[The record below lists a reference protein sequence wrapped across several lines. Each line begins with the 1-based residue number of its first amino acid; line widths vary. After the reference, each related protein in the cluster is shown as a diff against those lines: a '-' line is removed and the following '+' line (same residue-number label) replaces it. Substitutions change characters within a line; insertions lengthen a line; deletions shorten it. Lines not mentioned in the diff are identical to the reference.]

1 VVDSSGKPIL
11 DSWKE
16 ISHYLNRE
24 IRTCQR
30 WQKDLGLP
38 VYRIDGKSP
47 RSKVF
52 AYKSE
57 IDQWLQDKA
66 TLQSL
71 PGNGHHKKNRLVF
84 GGISLGVLMLV
95 AGTFRMIPVLSPDKG
110 TSVALLPLK
119 NANPSGDDNYL
130 SEELARVIAD
140 SLPVPHRLRVI
151 PAFAVRGLL
160 DNSSDLRDLGR
171 RVGADYVLRGTV
183 AKGNPDITVA
193 AELVRPGDGTVIW
206 KGQFQ
211 ESFSNVF
218 AIPDG
223 ICSGVRK
230 TLKIKSAGDARKD
243 MDTRDYQAIDSYL
256 KGDFILSRLSQG
268 SDDHWRFYHQGE
280 FYAGRGTVEAN
291 EIAIKMFSQAAA
303 IEPDFAMAYIGLA
316 SCYANYVNFNWR
328 TNVEWLNKA
337 EALLKKAQALTP
349 DLAEYYGVLIQV
361 KFLRES
367 AFSENAW
374 DAIPVLV
381 AEGIKRHPEHARMN
395 AIAGYYY
402 YAKFA
407 RGGDEADFRKALELM
422 EKSFWLRPYNLK
434 NIIYATFLT
443 LNGEFD
449 KALEVCRLLEK
460 LDSTFITRYVMGEIS
475 YYRGE
480 LAASKAIFKAMT
492 DGDLEYRIGA
502 LYYLAAISAREGKD
516 GEARSALREVLA
528 ISPEKFTYYSK
539 DFRLASV
546 WAGLGEKDLALKA
559 LKDFLGSPRFRRQ
572 RYVYGKYMELDENLR
587 QLRSEGEI
595 MEFFGPRRERQSDG
609 KK

>member
-1 VVDSSGKPIL
+1 MVDPSGRPIL

-38 VYRIDGKSP
+38 VYRIDDKSP

-57 IDQWLQDKA
+57 IDQWLKDKT
-66 TLQSL
+66 TLQPL
-71 PGNGHHKKNRLVF
+71 PGNGNHKKPPLVLV
-84 GGISLGVLMLV
+84 GISVGVLLLV
-95 AGTFRMIPVLSPDKG
+95 AGTVKMIPVLSPNRG
-110 TSVALLPLK
+110 TSIALLPLK

-140 SLPVPHRLRVI
+140 SLPVAKKLRVI

-160 DNSSDLRDLGR
+160 GPSSDLHELSR
-171 RVGADYVLRGTV
+171 RLGADYVLRGTV
-183 AKGNPDITVA
+183 EKGNPDITVA
-193 AELVRPGDGTVIW
+193 AELVRPGDGAVIW

-211 ESFSNVF
+211 ESFGNAF

-230 TLKIKSAGDARKD
+230 TLKIKSAGIPRKD
-243 MDTRDYQAIDSYL
+243 MNAKDYQAIDSYL

-268 SDDHWRFYHQGE
+268 SNDSWRFYHQGE
-280 FYAGRGTVEAN
+280 FYAGRGTLEAN

-303 IEPDFAMAYIGLA
+303 LEPDFAMAYIGLA

-337 EALLKKAQALTP
+337 EALLRKAQALTP
-349 DLAEYYGVLIQV
+349 DLAEYYGALIQV
-361 KFLRES
+361 KFLREATSS
-367 AFSENAW
+367 ANVW
-374 DAIPVLV
+374 DEIPALV
-381 AEGIKRHPEHARMN
+381 AEGIKRHPEHPRMN
-395 AIAGYYY
+395 AIAGYYH

-407 RGGDEADFRKALELM
+407 RAGDEADFRKALEFM
-422 EKSFWLRPYNLK
+422 EKSFWLRPYHLN
-434 NIIYATFLT
+434 NIIYATFLM

-449 KALEVCRLLEK
+449 KALDVCRLLEK
-460 LDSTFITRYVMGEIS
+460 LDSTFMIRYLIGEIS
-475 YYRGE
+475 YYRGD
-480 LAASKAIFKAMT
+480 LAAGKAIFKALL
-492 DGDLEYRIGA
+492 DSDLDFRIGA
-502 LYYLAAISAREGKD
+502 LYYLAAIYAREGEGGK
-516 GEARSALREVLA
+516 ARSALKEVQA
-528 ISPEKFTYYSK
+528 ISPEKFMYYAK

-559 LKDFLGSPRFRRQ
+559 LKDFLGNPRFRRQ
-572 RYVYGKYMELDENLR
+572 RYVYGKFMALDENLR
-587 QLRSEGEI
+587 ALRSERTI
-595 MEFFGPRRERQSDG
+595 QEFFGLTGERESDG